1 MWWVMVEIF
10 WLVVVGGEYILA
22 GGGCWWVVVDIFWML
37 VDGGYILAS
46 SGWWWVIVS
55 GGIV

>member
-1 MWWVMVEIF
+1 MWWVIVEIF
-10 WLVVVGGEYILA
+10 WLVLVGGEYILA

-46 SGWWWVIVS
+46 SGWWHGLV
-55 GGIV
+55 